1 MKPSVFSHF
10 SSLSYQVTAPDNMAE
25 GIHLERERFCCSLCS
40 DLFNNPVTVPCGHC
54 FCMSCI
60 KKHLDN
66 EQAVGIY
73 SCPRCRENSMQRPQL
88 VKNDMIAH
96 IVEQMRKPR
105 QTSETPSCYPGSEDV
120 ACDFCTEKKLKAVK
134 SCLQCLA
141 SYCEEHLQHHK
152 DVPALRKHRLVEAT
166 ANLVE
171 SICFQHHEVMKLFCQ
186 TDQCCICNVCS
197 EDGHRG
203 HKKVSTEAERA
214 EKDRELQVARQNIQL
229 RIQEKDKD
237 VMAFKQEEDEIC
249 QSADSA
255 LITTEKA
262 FTELIYMIEKKLSH
276 VKEGILSR
284 QNADVGRYKNVR
296 DKLEDEIAK
305 LTRKDTEL
313 DKLSRTENHTHFL
326 LHYHSLAHLDDY
338 KYQPI
343 YKLRRQRNFDRVSVV
358 VSEAR
363 NRLEAVLNEEV
374 SKILFAI
381 SGTNGVP
388 PVPQAEP
395 EAVASPVQTT
405 AEFVKGRILQNRTS
419 PTSPRSEL
427 SQNKENFIQFN
438 GDHVDSNPFP
448 SRGTPKVSKKNFL
461 LAKPYPESNGHDFL
475 PIKTIPKSNFSKPP
489 EKALRQDSSS
499 TSASL
504 RFTKHKM
511 SRAKADVFES
521 QGDIKKKVDLMGTNQ
536 IIRSLSRC
544 SLNNA
549 DFMRLTPEILLDRV
563 STRDKLILNRS
574 DFLRVAKQIT
584 LDPNTANPHLLITME
599 NREVHYMTDELPYS
613 NHPERFAYSWQV
625 LSKQNLTDRCYLEV
639 EGSGRGVMVA
649 LAYKDISRT
658 GTFNECTFGQNDKSW
673 ALDCFENSFEFR
685 HNKIKTRIPG
695 TWSSRVG
702 VYLDY
707 KEGLLSFY
715 SVSETMT
722 LLHEV
727 KAKFT
732 QPLHVGFWLSDGASA
747 KVCKFS

>member
-1 MKPSVFSHF
+1 SKCSW
-10 SSLSYQVTAPDNMAE
+10 
-25 GIHLERERFCCSLCS
+25 IHLERERFCCSLCS

-237 VMAFKQEEDEIC
+237 
-249 QSADSA
+249 
-255 LITTEKA
+255 
-262 FTELIYMIEKKLSH
+262 KKLSH

-363 NRLEAVLNEEV
+363 N
-374 SKILFAI
+374 
-381 SGTNGVP
+381 
-388 PVPQAEP
+388 
-395 EAVASPVQTT
+395 
-405 AEFVKGRILQNRTS
+405 
-419 PTSPRSEL
+419 
-427 SQNKENFIQFN
+427 
-438 GDHVDSNPFP
+438 
-448 SRGTPKVSKKNFL
+448 
-461 LAKPYPESNGHDFL
+461 
-475 PIKTIPKSNFSKPP
+475 
-489 EKALRQDSSS
+489 
-499 TSASL
+499 SASL

-747 KVCKFS
+747 KVCKFNY

>member
-1 MKPSVFSHF
+1 TCTALPSPFW
-10 SSLSYQVTAPDNMAE
+10 L
-25 GIHLERERFCCSLCS
+25 HLERERFCCSLCS
-40 DLFNNPVTVPCGHC
+40 DLFNKPVTVPCGHF
-54 FCMSCI
+54 FCMKCI
-60 KKHLDN
+60 KKHLDD
-66 EQAVGIY
+66 EQERGIY
-73 SCPRCRENSMQRPQL
+73 SCPDCREIFMQRPQL
-88 VKNDMIAH
+88 VKSDMVEH
-96 IVEQMRKPR
+96 IVEQLRMTAAPPDALVKK
-105 QTSETPSCYPGSEDV
+105 CNAGSEDV

-152 DVPALRKHRLVEAT
+152 NVPALRKHRLVEAT

-171 SICFQHHEVMKLFCQ
+171 SICFHHQEVMKLFCQ

-237 VMAFKQEEDEIC
+237 
-249 QSADSA
+249 
-255 LITTEKA
+255 
-262 FTELIYMIEKKLSH
+262 KKLSH

-363 NRLEAVLNEEV
+363 NRLEAVLNEEL
-374 SKILFAI
+374 SDRTL
-381 SGTNGVP
+381 P
-388 PVPQAEP
+388 QPVLRSALPNIKCHGP
-395 EAVASPVQTT
+395 
-405 AEFVKGRILQNRTS
+405 KLTS
-419 PTSPRSEL
+419 L
-427 SQNKENFIQFN
+427 KA
-438 GDHVDSNPFP
+438 
-448 SRGTPKVSKKNFL
+448 KVTL
-461 LAKPYPESNGHDFL
+461 
-475 PIKTIPKSNFSKPP
+475 
-489 EKALRQDSSS
+489 
-499 TSASL
+499 
-504 RFTKHKM
+504 
-511 SRAKADVFES
+511 
-521 QGDIKKKVDLMGTNQ
+521 KKK
-536 IIRSLSRC
+536 SLSRC

>member
-1 MKPSVFSHF
+1 
-10 SSLSYQVTAPDNMAE
+10 MAE

-363 NRLEAVLNEEV
+363 NRLEAVLNEE
-374 SKILFAI
+374 A
-381 SGTNGVP
+381 P
-388 PVPQAEP
+388 PNLTLRVMAM
-395 EAVASPVQTT
+395 
-405 AEFVKGRILQNRTS
+405 TS
-419 PTSPRSEL
+419 YR
-427 SQNKENFIQFN
+427 
-438 GDHVDSNPFP
+438 
-448 SRGTPKVSKKNFL
+448 
-461 LAKPYPESNGHDFL
+461 
-475 PIKTIPKSNFSKPP
+475 SKPSP
-489 EKALRQDSSS
+489 NQ
-499 TSASL
+499 TFQSL
-504 RFTKHKM
+504 L
-511 SRAKADVFES
+511 
-521 QGDIKKKVDLMGTNQ
+521 KK
-536 IIRSLSRC
+536 SLSRC